1 MYQRYNFLLKI
12 NFGTAIGYSLVSL
25 ITKNKNTMRKITLL
39 FAFIGMISLQS
50 CTVND
55 TPTQPI
61 TNNYDFLATTYEY
74 TRSFTTAN
82 NFSTLVTFPQ
92 SIYSS
97 DMVLV
102 YRLSG
107 VASGADVWKLLP
119 ETYYFNDG
127 TLDFRYDFDFTKFD
141 ASIYM
146 DGFDLAN
153 VSPAYRT
160 NQVLRIVIIPG
171 YFGNK
176 NGNTVDFND
185 YNAVVKAYKIDSS
198 KIVKVP

>member
-1 MYQRYNFLLKI
+1 
-12 NFGTAIGYSLVSL
+12 
-25 ITKNKNTMRKITLL
+25 MRKITLL

-55 TPTQPI
+55 VQPTPVDNDTI
-61 TNNYDFLATTYEY
+61 SEVWEY
-74 TRSFTTAN
+74 NRSFTTTN
-82 NFSTLVTFPQ
+82 NFSNLITFPHT
-92 SIYSS
+92 IYSS

-107 VASGADVWKLLP
+107 VSSGADIWKLLP

-127 TLDFRYDFDFTKFD
+127 TLDFRYDFDFTKYD

-146 DGFDLAN
+146 DGYDLAS
-153 VSPAYRT
+153 VSSSYRT
-160 NQVLRIVIIPG
+160 NQILRIVVIPG

-176 NGNTVDFND
+176 TATPIDFND
-185 YNAVVKAYKIDSS
+185 YNATMSALKMSESNVVKIK
-198 KIVKVP
+198 

>member
-1 MYQRYNFLLKI
+1 
-12 NFGTAIGYSLVSL
+12 
-25 ITKNKNTMRKITLL
+25 MRKITLL
-39 FAFIGMISLQS
+39 LAFVGMISLQS

-55 TPTQPI
+55 TPAQQI
-61 TNNYDFLATTYEY
+61 TNNNDFLATTYEF
-74 TRSFTTAN
+74 TRSFTTTN
-82 NFSTLVTFPQ
+82 NFSTLITFPQ

-107 VASGADVWKLLP
+107 VAGGADVWKLLP

-127 TLDFRYDFDFTKFD
+127 TLDFRYDFDFTKYD

-146 DGFDLAN
+146 EGYDLAS
-153 VSPAYRT
+153 VSAAYRT

-176 NGNTVDFND
+176 NASTIDFKD
-185 YNAVVKAYKIDSS
+185 YNAVANAFKINDS
-198 KIVKVP
+198 KIVKIQ

>member
-1 MYQRYNFLLKI
+1 
-12 NFGTAIGYSLVSL
+12 
-25 ITKNKNTMRKITLL
+25 MRKITLL